1 MASAIGLIGNHS
13 SMERDWNSLPV
24 RSTDRCLRCDGFM
37 VPEWDYDLMGNT
49 GQRCVQCGEVVD
61 SVILQNRR
69 LQQAGSFNLDT
80 NSTGR
85 NIHTGTGMVR

>member
-1 MASAIGLIGNHS
+1 
-13 SMERDWNSLPV
+13 MERDWNSLPV

-37 VPEWDYDLMGNT
+37 VPEWDHDLMGNT
-49 GQRCVQCGEVVD
+49 GQRCVQCGDVVD

-69 LQQAGSFNLDT
+69 LQQAGLFSLDT